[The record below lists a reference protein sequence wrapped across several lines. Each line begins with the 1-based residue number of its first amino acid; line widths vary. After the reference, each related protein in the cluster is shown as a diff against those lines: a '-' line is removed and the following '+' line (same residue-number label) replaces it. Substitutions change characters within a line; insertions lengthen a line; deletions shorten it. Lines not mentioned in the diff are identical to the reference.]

1 MSHKVGLSPSN
12 GKNKMKLLR
21 QIFAVLGCFVVS
33 VSLAAPQLRMDA
45 TPTFSGATPD
55 TSVVT
60 VTLENDGPSAVGT
73 LEIDGDQLSTVYPVD
88 LPQGARKSI
97 LTFPAANYGE
107 LIFVLRSNQGSV
119 RRRLFANFSRGNGI
133 GTILLISDL
142 PNSLG
147 FVREGLAG
155 NRSAAATDL
164 YVSPEAAPDRPKA
177 YQKVTTIFL
186 GPGSERL
193 SDGAV
198 SAVQDF
204 ALAGGTVAFFG
215 GSSSPVLA
223 DPRWQA
229 LLPGTTWTPK
239 TLPRGVRIPSKG
251 RLSLGPITISV
262 PDVVKAEAVVKRDQ
276 GEILESEKPYGLG
289 KVVVLGYSPIDS
301 PLKEWEGRR
310 AALTAF
316 TVNAY
321 QVHVDEFFR
330 TAAFPGSTA
339 TDYASYPVGGPG
351 PEANPFD
358 TKLPPS
364 QAIFGLLGIYFALV
378 VPVSFLVLR
387 KMKRGELAW
396 ITAPVLAIVFAGA
409 VLKYSESLYRIAL
422 SRATTGIIVAHEGSS
437 SAVFYGNTQMFFP
450 TGGVHDLKLSQVD
463 SVGAISD
470 RSAPYYRTS
479 SQDFSGFNL
488 VDNGEI
494 LAPRLESNNLGF
506 REFSYTQRFNQH
518 EWFRFKLDGKGGI
531 EIQNA
536 SPYSFMGEFVDGG
549 YMDQP
554 IELGPGESRRIVL
567 HKEKPKGGLAQVGRG
582 DPPRPPGVPPMPGSP
597 ASITDVSNTDA
608 RFFTLR
614 RKQYAVFGTIY
625 GVPVGPQLGK
635 EVKDRSG
642 TKILAFAEE
651 RRP

>member
-1 MSHKVGLSPSN
+1 
-12 GKNKMKLLR
+12 MKLLR
-21 QIFAVLGCFVVS
+21 QIFAALGCFVVS

-45 TPTFSGATPD
+45 TPTFSGAAPD

-60 VTLENDGPSAVGT
+60 VTLENDGPSAVGA
-73 LEIDGDQLSTVYPVD
+73 LEIVGDQLSTVYPVD

-97 LTFPAANYGE
+97 LTFPVANYGE
-107 LIFVLRSNQGSV
+107 LNFYLRTNQGSI
-119 RRRLFANFSRGNGI
+119 RRTLYATYSGGNSSGS
-133 GTILLISDL
+133 ILLISDL

-147 FVREGLAG
+147 FVRQGPVG
-155 NRSAAATDL
+155 QPTTTDL
-164 YVSPEAAPDRPKA
+164 YVTPESAPDRPKA
-177 YQKVTTIFL
+177 YQKLTTIFL

-198 SAVQDF
+198 AAVQDF
-204 ALAGGTVAFFG
+204 ALAGGTIAFFG
-215 GSSSPVLA
+215 GASSPVLA
-223 DPRWQA
+223 DPRWQT
-229 LLPGTTWTPK
+229 LLPGTNWTPK
-239 TLPRGVRIPSKG
+239 TLPQGIRIPSKG
-251 RLSLGPITISV
+251 KLSPGPITISV
-262 PDVVKAEAVVKRDQ
+262 PEVVKPEAVVKRDQ
-276 GEILESEKPYGLG
+276 GQILESEKPFGLG
-289 KVVVLGYSPIDS
+289 KVVVLGHSPIDS
-301 PLKEWEGRR
+301 PVKEWEGRR

-321 QVHVDEFFR
+321 QVHVNSFLNYN
-330 TAAFPGSTA
+330 AGNVA
-339 TDYASYPVGGPG
+339 TDDWSSVPTYRA
-351 PEANPFD
+351 EENPFE

-364 QAIFGLLGIYFALV
+364 QAIFGLLGAYFVIV

-387 KMKRGELAW
+387 KMRRGELAW
-396 ITAPVLAIVFAGA
+396 ITAPVLAIAFAA
-409 VLKYSESLYRIAL
+409 ALLKYSESLYRIAL
-422 SRATTGIIVAHEGSS
+422 SRATTGVIIAQEGST
-437 SAVFYGNTQMFFP
+437 SAVFTGTTQMFFP
-450 TGGVHDLKLSQVD
+450 NGGVHDLKLSRVD
-463 SVGAISD
+463 SVGVNLE
-470 RSAPYYRTS
+470 PYERYRGAS
-479 SQDFSGFNL
+479 SEDFVGFNL

-506 REFSYTQRFNQH
+506 REFSYTQLFDQH

-531 EIQNA
+531 VIQNA

-567 HKEKPKGGLAQVGRG
+567 HKEKPKGGLAQVGNS
-582 DPPRPPGVPPMPGSP
+582 DPPRPPGMPPPPGSP
-597 ASITDVSNTDA
+597 ASITDVSNTDP

-614 RKQYAVFGTIY
+614 RKQYAVYGTIA

-635 EVKDRSG
+635 EVKNRSG